1 MDISSPCKLWQHT
14 GAAADVLPLFLAISH
29 TFIPCVTSY
38 FHAPTGFGNMLA
50 RPLMREKHRP
60 DMSEEEAVA
69 LMQECLKVIQQLLNC
84 DSVGTQ

>member
-1 MDISSPCKLWQHT
+1 
-14 GAAADVLPLFLAISH
+14 
-29 TFIPCVTSY
+29 
-38 FHAPTGFGNMLA
+38 MLA